1 VRPIDAPE
9 ALLLRDSLPGVSPF
23 VTVVLPAA
31 ILGLAYTLAR
41 RELALYRAA
50 AWCGAWSGSACWWR
64 TAGAASL
71 YLGAIVGE
79 VAVLLLLPVVDMWA
93 TARMVKMVKAA
104 RARRSATGRG
114 ASDPRTGS
122 SPDRPR

>member
-1 VRPIDAPE
+1 MRRLV
-9 ALLLRDSLPGVSPF
+9 GVG
-23 VTVVLPAA
+23 VLVA
-31 ILGLAYTLAR
+31 LGLTFA
-41 RELALYRAA
+41 AL
-50 AWCGAWSGSACWWR
+50 GLLPPR